1 MKLIPQASQWHRLW
15 SIRFAIASS
24 ITGAVTTAYAA
35 LPADWLPAIPNGVKL
50 ALAGATVLTSVS
62 AAVARVVQQQS
73 LQAPAQTVTT
83 PPNQDSK
90 P

>member
-15 SIRFAIASS
+15 SIRLAIASA

-50 ALAGATVLTSVS
+50 ALAGGTVLTSVS
-62 AAVARVVQQQS
+62 AAVARVVQQQG
-73 LQAPAQTVTT
+73 LEHAPQPVTV
-83 PPNQDSK
+83 PANQDK
-90 P
+90 PQ